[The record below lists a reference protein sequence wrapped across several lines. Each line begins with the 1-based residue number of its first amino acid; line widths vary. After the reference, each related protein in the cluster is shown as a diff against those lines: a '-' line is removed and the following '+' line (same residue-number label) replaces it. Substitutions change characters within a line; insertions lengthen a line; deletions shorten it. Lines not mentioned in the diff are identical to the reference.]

1 MQVSFIS
8 SGMSV
13 IRAIGSLNA
22 DSAVDFEHR
31 LLAAIAGD
39 PSLQIVIDLSGVV
52 DIDRS
57 GLMAL
62 VAALRMARCSNRRL
76 LFSPVPTS
84 LQMVFELTQLDRVCE
99 FVDAS
104 PVLVPVAA

>member
-13 IRAIGSLNA
+13 IRAIGHLNA

-39 PSLQIVIDLSGVV
+39 PTLQIVIDLSGVV

-76 LFSPVPTS
+76 LFCPVPTS
-84 LQMVFELTQLDRVCE
+84 LQMVFELTQLDQVCE
-99 FVDAS
+99 FVDSA
-104 PVLVPVAA
+104 PVAVPVAA